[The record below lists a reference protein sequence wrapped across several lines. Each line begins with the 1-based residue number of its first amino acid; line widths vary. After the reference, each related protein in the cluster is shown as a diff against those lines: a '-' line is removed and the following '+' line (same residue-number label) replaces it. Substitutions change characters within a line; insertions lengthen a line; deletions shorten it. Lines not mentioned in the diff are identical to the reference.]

1 MMDVDTIMTFFQSH
15 MLEIG
20 LILIVI
26 FVLRNLQLIIISVLI
41 IAGLSYF
48 GLLDVDNL
56 KGLITSQL
64 GSSGVPI
71 TLLNDIIN
79 NSNQTNIT
87 IVGG

>member
-1 MMDVDTIMTFFQSH
+1 